1 MRRSRHV
8 KPTTKPDFDIRATSR
23 SLETLR
29 LFDRYRLLPLN
40 WMHALAGGGS
50 YDGFRHLCTRMW
62 MAGLLERRTLN
73 GTHNNNETQS
83 YSRTEAGDR
92 YLYQKGYEPLPHDS
106 HHDVHQSLVDIS
118 EAHIELGA
126 RGSAIEYH
134 SWLDIYAHPKTP
146 PLPPKPFRFAH
157 GDSYTI
163 PDGRPFYLKDRRG
176 SILFV
181 RELDRNTE
189 APGTIKFKLRNYRQ
203 IEDRIKQRY
212 GFRSLMLLFITTN
225 ATREENILAWIA
237 EEFPDG
243 CKWILVS
250 SLDDH
255 IKHYRTTVPVTTHL
269 FDTPY
274 RRAGHRPFSLQTL
287 SEA

>member
-8 KPTTKPDFDIRATSR
+8 RTPTEPDFDLRATQR
-23 SLETLR
+23 SLATLQ

-62 MAGLLERRTLN
+62 KAGLLERRTLN
-73 GTHNNNETQS
+73 GSRNNNETQS

-92 YLYQKGYEPLPHDS
+92 YLHAKGFEPLPHDS
-106 HHDVHQSLVDIS
+106 HHDVHQSLVDIA
-118 EAHIELGA
+118 EAQIELGT
-126 RGSAIEYH
+126 RGTAVEYH
-134 SWLDIYAHPKTP
+134 SWLDIYVHPKTP
-146 PLPPKPFRFAH
+146 ELPANPFRFDH

-163 PDGRPFYLKDRRG
+163 PDGRPFYLKDHRG

-189 APGTIKFKLRNYRQ
+189 APGTIKFKLQNYRH
-203 IEDRIKQRY
+203 IEDRIKKRY
-212 GFRSLMLLFITTN
+212 AFRSMMLLFITTN
-225 ATREENILAWIA
+225 KTREDNILHWVA

-243 CKWILVS
+243 CKWILVNT
-250 SLDDH
+250 LDDH
-255 IKHYRTTVPVTTHL
+255 IRNYRTTVPVTTDL
-269 FDTPY
+269 IDTPY
-274 RRAGHRPFSLQTL
+274 RRAGHRPFSLKTL
-287 SEA
+287 SEE